1 MSDAWIDE
9 LERDLGLA
17 ARLRL
22 LANCGGQ
29 RRAIP
34 MPAHAERSRLASEVG
49 AAVAIWLAARFAGSE
64 LDIPSHRGQVARDMA
79 SALRA
84 AVIEAGLTEPQRSAN
99 AIASEHGVTSM
110 WVRKLRAE
118 LRAEQR
124 AERQMPL
131 PLFDRLTRD

>member
-22 LANCGGQ
+22 LANVGGQ

-34 MPAHAERSRLASEVG
+34 GPAHASQSRLAGEVG
-49 AAVAIWLAARFAGSE
+49 VEVVHWLAARFGGAE
-64 LDIPSHRGQVARDMA
+64 VDIPSHRAQAMRDQA

-84 AVIEAGLTEPQRSAN
+84 AVIEAGLTEPRRSAN
-99 AIASEHGVTSM
+99 DIATEHGVTSM

-118 LRAEQR
+118 LRAE
-124 AERQMPL
+124 RQMPL
-131 PLFDRLTRD
+131 PLFDHFIKN

>member
-9 LERDLGLA
+9 LERDLGLS
-17 ARLRL
+17 ARLGL

-34 MPAHAERSRLASEVG
+34 TPGHAGGSKLAGEVG
-49 AAVAIWLAARFAGSE
+49 AAVALWLAARFGGAE
-64 LDIPSHRGQVARDMA
+64 LDIPSHRGQTARDLA

-84 AVIEAGLTEPQRSAN
+84 AVIDAGLTEPQRSAN